1 MAISKKKA
9 PPVQDPHLNRIL
21 NQVYDDR
28 NEIINAVNNPEVT
41 REDKPF
47 SGKEGD
53 LRLVR
58 TGSNQYELQ
67 GRSAEGWVTTTMN
80 YKEK

>member
-9 PPVQDPHLNRIL
+9 PPVQDPHLSRVL
-21 NQVYDDR
+21 NQVYDDM
-28 NEIINAVNNPEVT
+28 NEIVNAVNNSEVT

-58 TGSNQYELQ
+58 TGDNQYELQ

>member
-9 PPVQDPHLNRIL
+9 PIVQDPQISRAL
-21 NQVYDDR
+21 NQIYDDI
-28 NEIINAVNNPEVT
+28 NEIINAVNNSEVT

-47 SGKEGD
+47 GGKEGD

>member
-9 PPVQDPHLNRIL
+9 PPVQDPHLSRVL
-21 NQVYDDR
+21 NQVYDDM
-28 NEIINAVNNPEVT
+28 NEIVNAVNNSEVT

-53 LRLVR
+53 LRLVK
-58 TGSNQYELQ
+58 TGDSQYELQ